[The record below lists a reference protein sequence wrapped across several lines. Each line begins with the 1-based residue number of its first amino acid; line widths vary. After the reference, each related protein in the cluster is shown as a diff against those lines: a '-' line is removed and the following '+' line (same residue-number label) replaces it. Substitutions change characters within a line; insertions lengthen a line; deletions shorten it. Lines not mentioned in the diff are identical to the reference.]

1 MSLKFN
7 NNKLKNIYIII
18 KDNLISCLTVNLL
31 AKRNMK
37 INYKNLAKQWTPI
50 MI

>member
-1 MSLKFN
+1 M
-7 NNKLKNIYIII
+7 NIIT

-31 AKRNMK
+31 AKRNMRIK
-37 INYKNLAKQWTPI
+37 YKNLAMQWTNI